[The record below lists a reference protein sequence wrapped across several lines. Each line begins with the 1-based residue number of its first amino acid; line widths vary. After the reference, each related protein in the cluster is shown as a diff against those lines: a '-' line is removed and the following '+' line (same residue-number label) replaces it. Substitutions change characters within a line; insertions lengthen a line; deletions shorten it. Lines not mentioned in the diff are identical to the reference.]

1 MQRLHRILVVFV
13 SLLAFVADVCAQQTE
28 EARTLDESGAA
39 VIVRIEGDGQ
49 GEDASSFAEAFAA
62 ALLREAQSAGYTAS
76 REDFPSSEVEGP
88 RSEAALALEAAA
100 STGLRWIMSAKLRIE
115 NSRIIWR
122 VSVYDGSSGAL
133 LGADSF
139 STYAGVSAFPLID
152 DSVRA
157 AVSSAH
163 DSIRRGALAIPV
175 HAPLVFVSVDE
186 GARISV
192 GDTELGEISE
202 GRCTAPYLPFASG
215 GNLIVRL
222 AKDGYW
228 DRMQT
233 IAVPDSET
241 EIPLKALFVK
251 AQSAYGF
258 NYGTARILGAAAGY
272 RKYIVPDQIYLRA
285 EASIWAT
292 YDFSP
297 AASPVLHD
305 ELRFGLGAYLFFD
318 PNARFRSSVGFG
330 LSGIGTLFTACDAN
344 PRAGFDIC
352 IEPFFLTL
360 EWHWPTW
367 ALVFESRFPYSLGSG
382 SGFLKQ
388 GWLEVNKS
396 GPLFYSI
403 GIVFKR

>member
-1 MQRLHRILVVFV
+1 MPRLHGAVLFLM
-13 SLLAFVADVCAQQTE
+13 SSFVCAAALSAQQVE
-28 EARTLDESGAA
+28 EAQPLDDSRAA
-39 VIVRIEGDGQ
+39 VIVRVEGEGQ
-49 GEDASSFAEAFAA
+49 REDASSFAEAFAA

-88 RSEAALALEAAA
+88 RSEASLALEAAA
-100 STGLRWIMSAKLRIE
+100 DTGLRWIMIARLRLE
-115 NSRIIWR
+115 ESRLVWR
-122 VSVYDGSSGAL
+122 VAVYDGASGAL

-139 STYAGVSAFPLID
+139 SAYAGISAFPLID

-157 AVSSAH
+157 AVASAQ
-163 DSIRRGALAIPV
+163 DSITHGAADIPV
-175 HAPLVFVSVDE
+175 HHPLVFASEDE
-186 GARISV
+186 GAVVRI
-192 GDTELGEISE
+192 GDVLLGEVSE
-202 GRCTAPYLPFASG
+202 GRVTAPYIPFADDRAITVG
-215 GNLIVRL
+215 IT
-222 AKDGYW
+222 KDGYW
-228 DRMQT
+228 ERMQT
-233 IAVPDSET
+233 ISVSDSET

-305 ELRFGLGAYLFFD
+305 ELRFGLGAYLFFN
-318 PNARFRSSVGFG
+318 PNARFRSSVGIG
-330 LSGIGTLFTACDAN
+330 MSSIGTLLTARDAE
-344 PRAGFDIC
+344 PRVGIDVC
-352 IEPFFLTL
+352 VEPLFFTL
-360 EWHWPTW
+360 EWHWPSW
-367 ALVFESRFPYSLGSG
+367 ALVFESRFPYSLGAG

-388 GWLEVNKS
+388 GWLTLADA
-396 GPLFYSI
+396 GPQFYSI

>member
-1 MQRLHRILVVFV
+1 MPRLHGAVFFLVL
-13 SLLAFVADVCAQQTE
+13 SIASVADLSAQQAE
-28 EARTLDESGAA
+28 GARPLDESGAA

-49 GEDASSFAEAFAA
+49 GEDASSFAEAFAQ
-62 ALLREAQSAGYTAS
+62 ALLREAEQAGFRAS
-76 REDFPSSEVEGP
+76 RESFPWSEAEGP
-88 RSEAALALEAAA
+88 RSETSFALEAAA
-100 STGLRWIMSAKLRIE
+100 STGLRWIMSARLRIE

-157 AVSSAH
+157 AVNSAH
-163 DSIRRGALAIPV
+163 DSIRRGALALPV
-175 HAPLVFVSVDE
+175 HSPLVFVSVDE

-192 GDTELGEISE
+192 GDTELGEVSE

-228 DRMQT
+228 DRIQT

-241 EIPLKALFVK
+241 EIPLKPLFAKTQV
-251 AQSAYGF
+251 AYGF
-258 NYGTARILGAAAGY
+258 NYGTARILGGAALY
-272 RKYIVPDQIYLRA
+272 RKYIVPDQVYLRA
-285 EASIWAT
+285 EASVWTT

-297 AASPVLHD
+297 GARPVLHD

-352 IEPFFLTL
+352 IEPFFITF

-367 ALVFESRFPYSLGSG
+367 ALVFESRFP
-382 SGFLKQ
+382 
-388 GWLEVNKS
+388 
-396 GPLFYSI
+396 
-403 GIVFKR
+403 